1 MSEVVSFIQS
11 VDQVGLQKWSCFFLA
26 ELQATN
32 EKTTQILAGEE
43 GVRTKDGRFVVYA
56 GKKSNVHAAA
66 VVGDTVGDPLKDT
79 SGPALNIVMKLM
91 AIISVLP
98 LSLPPPS
105 ARALYHPRL
114 PFLPFSPS
122 TYAEY
127 RLYHRLCSPT
137 FSCRPTMAT
146 ASSAQAIL
154 LVAAIS

>member
-1 MSEVVSFIQS
+1 VVGDEYVSKDMSEVVSQLGR
-11 VDQVGLQKWSCFFLA
+11 VLTRWDCRDEVAFFLA
-26 ELQATN
+26 ELQGTN

-98 LSLPPPS
+98 LSLPPS
-105 ARALYHPRL
+105 SLRARALTPPPPL
-114 PFLPFSPS
+114 TPFLS
-122 TYAEY
+122 E
-127 RLYHRLCSPT
+127 HIC
-137 FSCRPTMAT
+137 
-146 ASSAQAIL
+146 
-154 LVAAIS
+154 